1 MDILRA
7 IVSEPERLAI
17 VCLFAVPVIG
27 ATLYGS
33 LKLICDHRERIE
45 LIRQGIH
52 PDYMDEESVEE
63 SKLAMK
69 RASSA

>member
-1 MDILRA
+1 MEILRA

-27 ATLYGS
+27 GTLYGS

-52 PDYMDEESVEE
+52 PDYIDEESAAEAR
-63 SKLAMK
+63 LAID
-69 RASSA
+69 RAKSA